1 MSRIGR
7 LPIDMPK
14 TVKASIANGVIT
26 VEGPKGKLS
35 QEISPAINI
44 EIEEGKIVVTRD
56 NDEKQTKAYHGLMRQ
71 LIRNMI
77 VGVSDGYT
85 KTMVIV
91 GVGYKAELKQ
101 NILIHSKCYHY
112 DNAFLTLGYAN
123 DIEYVVPEGV
133 KIACETPTKFSISG
147 IDKQLVGQT
156 AAEIRSLR
164 KPEPYKGKGIRY
176 ENEVVRSKSGKSG
189 KK

>member
-101 NILIHSKCYHY
+101 NILI
-112 DNAFLTLGYAN
+112 LTLGYAN

>member
-14 TVKASIANGVIT
+14 TVKASIADGIIT

-35 QEISPAINI
+35 QKICPAIKV
-44 EIEEGKIVVTRD
+44 EFEEGKVVVTRE
-56 NDEKQTKAYHGLMRQ
+56 NDEKATRAYHGLMRQ
-71 LIRNMI
+71 LIHNMI
-77 VGVSDGYT
+77 VGVSEGYQ
-85 KTMVIV
+85 KNLVIV

-101 NILIHSKCYHY
+101 NILIM
-112 DNAFLTLGYAN
+112 TLGYAN
-123 DIEYVVPEGV
+123 DIEYVIPEGIKV
-133 KIACETPTKFSISG
+133 ALDGPTKISVSG

-164 KPEPYKGKGIRY
+164 KPEPYKGKGVKY
-176 ENEVVRSKSGKSG
+176 DTEVVRSKSGKSG

>member
-1 MSRIGR
+1 
-7 LPIDMPK
+7 MPK

-35 QEISPAINI
+35 QEISPAINV
-44 EIEEGKIVVTRD
+44 EIEDGKVVVTRD
-56 NDEKQTKAYHGLMRQ
+56 NDEKQTRAYHGLMRQ

-77 VGVSDGYT
+77 TGVSDGYT

-101 NILIHSKCYHY
+101 NILV
-112 DNAFLTLGYAN
+112 LTLGYAN

>member
-1 MSRIGR
+1 MKY
-7 LPIDMPK
+7 LADCWAH
-14 TVKASIANGVIT
+14 VHFNV
-26 VEGPKGKLS
+26 
-35 QEISPAINI
+35 
-44 EIEEGKIVVTRD
+44 EIEADKIVVTRD

-77 VGVSDGYT
+77 IGVSEGYQ
-85 KTMVIV
+85 KTMVII

-101 NILIHSKCYHY
+101 NILVM
-112 DNAFLTLGYAN
+112 TLGYAN
-123 DIEYVVPEGV
+123 DIEYVIPEGIKV
-133 KIACETPTKFSISG
+133 ALDGPTKISVSG

-164 KPEPYKGKGIRY
+164 KPEPYKGKGIKY
-176 ENEVVRSKSGKSG
+176 DTEVVRSKSGKSG

>member
-1 MSRIGR
+1 
-7 LPIDMPK
+7 MPK

-35 QEISPAINI
+35 QEISPAINV

-56 NDEKQTKAYHGLMRQ
+56 NDEKQTRAYHGLMRQ

-101 NILIHSKCYHY
+101 NILI
-112 DNAFLTLGYAN
+112 LTLGYAN

-176 ENEVVRSKSGKSG
+176 ENEFVRSKSGKSG

>member
-35 QEISPAINI
+35 QTISPAINVAL
-44 EIEEGKIVVTRD
+44 EDGKVVVTRE
-56 NDEKQTKAYHGLMRQ
+56 NDEKQTRAYHGLMRQ
-71 LIRNMI
+71 LIHNMI
-77 VGVSDGYT
+77 VGVSEGYQ
-85 KTMVIV
+85 KNMVII

-101 NILIHSKCYHY
+101 NILV
-112 DNAFLTLGYAN
+112 LTLGYAN
-123 DIEYVVPEGV
+123 DIEYVIPEGV

-176 ENEVVRSKSGKSG
+176 ENEFVRSKSGKSG

>member
-35 QEISPAINI
+35 QTISPAINVAL
-44 EIEEGKIVVTRD
+44 EDGKVIVTRD

-77 VGVSDGYT
+77 IGVSEGYQ
-85 KTMVIV
+85 KTMVII

-101 NILIHSKCYHY
+101 NILV
-112 DNAFLTLGYAN
+112 LTLGYAN
-123 DIEYVVPEGV
+123 DIEYVIPEGV

-176 ENEVVRSKSGKSG
+176 ENEFVRSKSGKSG